1 MTKVPTIEADKNP
14 GYGPNIPVAIATTF
28 GAASPKGKLPVD
40 IYALNKNF
48 KYTDEIVFPIGT
60 GTEY

>member
-1 MTKVPTIEADKNP
+1 MISPPVEDASQNV
-14 GYGPNIPVAIATTF
+14 GYGPNIPVAVASVF

-48 KYTDEIVFPIGT
+48 KYTNEIVFPIGT